1 VRFLSPATIA
11 ALKEYSW
18 PGNVRELRNAIERLT
33 VLCPGATIEPLHLP
47 AIFHSEPAIAP
58 APAASG
64 KFTSSATNLLAKARF
79 DAEQSQ
85 LVETLGRNQ
94 NNRSVTAAAL
104 GISRTAL
111 YKKLKKYHLL

>member
-1 VRFLSPATIA
+1 VTS
-11 ALKEYSW
+11 
-18 PGNVRELRNAIERLT
+18 VNASRR
-33 VLCPGATIEPLHLP
+33 
-47 AIFHSEPAIAP
+47 AP
-58 APAASG
+58 
-64 KFTSSATNLLAKARF
+64 